1 MKLNHKLAILAF
13 GASSLLVG
21 CGDSG
26 NPSDALKP
34 AETPATPSFEAF
46 SCQEVTDAA
55 VANDL
60 ESAKANIKD
69 ILMELDDGHIKNAQ
83 TVSAQTKSTF
93 KSVLDKYPGN
103 CEAQLGYA
111 LSIITDLMN
120 NAKIKSF
127 IDTVTNKIDLSD
139 MGVKDFN
146 QLLVASDGKL
156 LTSMA
161 QEAMAQALPS
171 LDSAIIFM
179 RNIVGDENFVCHYSI
194 NDKTYEL
201 DRGEFAP
208 ALAAI
213 FVAKAALTFGASL
226 NIDVSSN
233 GKYDWLNDLDK
244 YDGDSK
250 VFAEQI
256 VSLMSKG
263 SSFSTVYD
271 NWKTRYRDIPN
282 LLDSAIK
289 FVEIGLQYGIEES
302 KTGIQTQLHDPY
314 VVGNDEMADV
324 SASDFQKAIDSLEHY
339 RKALHTGVE
348 ITLPAGSK
356 VTVNIAKFFE
366 ITDGWQDYLPYHK
379 FNDYSVW
386 NIPAEGFY
394 WAPQLWGDG
403 THAEFE
409 INKAVRAQI
418 EKSSTVDY
426 FYGHL
431 YTHGYTAGTAEYCA
445 DVEINKHYM
454 YQCFFAKATNCTVTF
469 EPTDDYYRSNNDNT
483 VLKTLA
489 PVTLNSSVCKV
500 QDGVQVF
507 AVANDEYVPNM
518 FYFTDPAGNK
528 TISFQ
533 GLVNG
538 KISDEKIAEAIQKNR
553 KANFHNY
560 TLDEMQKFIY
570 FPDITIGG
578 VFPGMTEDKFW
589 EIFKQETRN
598 NDDIDW

>member
-1 MKLNHKLAILAF
+1 MKQINKLALLAI
-13 GASSLLVG
+13 GACSLLVG

-26 NPSDALKP
+26 NPRDASK
-34 AETPATPSFEAF
+34 ATDTPATPSFEAF

-55 VANDL
+55 VASDL

-69 ILMELDDGHIKNAQ
+69 ILKELDNGRIKSAQ
-83 TVSAQTKSTF
+83 TVSAQTKNTF

-146 QLLVASDGKL
+146 QLLIAGDGKL

-171 LDSAIIFM
+171 LDSAIVFM
-179 RNIVGDENFVCHYSI
+179 KNIVGDEKFVCHYTI
-194 NDKTYEL
+194 KDKTYEL

-226 NIDVSSN
+226 NIDVSAN
-233 GKYDWLNDLDK
+233 GKYDWLNDVDK
-244 YDGDSK
+244 NDGDSK
-250 VFAEQI
+250 VFADQI
-256 VSLMSKG
+256 VSLMNKG

-271 NWKTRYRDIPN
+271 NWKTRYKDIPN

-302 KTGIQTQLHDPY
+302 KTGIQTQINDPY

-356 VTVNIAKFFE
+356 ITVNIAKFFE

-386 NIPAEGFY
+386 SIPAEGFY
-394 WAPQLWGDG
+394 WAPQLWGND

-409 INKAVRAQI
+409 INKAVKAQI
-418 EKSSTVDY
+418 EKNGAVDY
-426 FYGHL
+426 FYGYL
-431 YTHGYTAGTAEYCA
+431 YTGGFSAGTAEYCA
-445 DVEINKHYM
+445 DVEINDNFS

-469 EPTDDYYRSNNDNT
+469 EPTDDYYRKNEDNT
-483 VLKTLA
+483 LLKTLA
-489 PVTLNSSVCKV
+489 PVTLNSSVCKI

-507 AVANDEYVPNM
+507 AIAYDEYVPNI

-528 TISFQ
+528 TISIQ
-533 GLVNG
+533 GLMNG
-538 KISDEKIAEAIQKNR
+538 KISEEKIAEGIQNNR
-553 KANFHNY
+553 KANFKNY
-560 TLDEMQKFIY
+560 TLDEMQKLIY

-589 EIFKQETRN
+589 EIFKKETRN
-598 NDDIDW
+598 NSDIDW